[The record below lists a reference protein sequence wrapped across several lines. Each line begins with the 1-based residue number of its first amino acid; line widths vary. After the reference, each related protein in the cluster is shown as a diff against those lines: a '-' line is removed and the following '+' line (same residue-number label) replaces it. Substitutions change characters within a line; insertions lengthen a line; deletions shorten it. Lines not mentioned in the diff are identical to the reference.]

1 MNQHDCGNTNEDA
14 ILKIKPTSAQPN
26 SVLFCTNTSHN
37 NLLYHHHP
45 FHLTFLSNLLP
56 IKMGFKS
63 TFMQLALVLPSLLI
77 VSSSPVEGRRAP
89 PHERDFQGLADNYL
103 SLWGGKLSLVD
114 SVIHPKISLI
124 ADRLPSSVGS
134 DVIQV
139 GNIDEYV
146 AFVQKSRDGW
156 KKYNFDVIHMVGN
169 GNQMAIRWKMNGIT
183 SANMTLPT

>member
-1 MNQHDCGNTNEDA
+1 
-14 ILKIKPTSAQPN
+14 
-26 SVLFCTNTSHN
+26 
-37 NLLYHHHP
+37 
-45 FHLTFLSNLLP
+45 
-56 IKMGFKS
+56 MGFKS

-89 PHERDFQGLADNYL
+89 PRERDFQGLADNYL
-103 SLWGGKLSLVD
+103 SLWGGELSLVD

-134 DVIQV
+134 DIIQV

-146 AFVQKSRDGW
+146 AFVQKSRAGW
-156 KKYNFDVIHMVGN
+156 KEYNFDVIHMVGN

-183 SANMTLPT
+183 SANMTLPTTLDPGSPVTYNGTDFLILDDCTGLVKEVHMAQDFITFFHALGLEAVTV